1 MPALVTSTVD
11 LHRCRSFGVECWN
24 RKGKAV
30 SGGAYGSVDA
40 LMAGLAFVARQPGVD
55 SFAVSAVNEQ
65 GLRGDVTL
73 EARREFE
80 RRLDEDA
87 AFNVLVA
94 KLTPPPP
101 AVVVTECRV
110 VESQVVA
117 TWYDMRNLLA
127 WVLGAPV

>member
-1 MPALVTSTVD
+1 
-11 LHRCRSFGVECWN
+11 
-24 RKGKAV
+24 
-30 SGGAYGSVDA
+30 
-40 LMAGLAFVARQPGVD
+40 MAGLAFVARQPGVD

-87 AFNVLVA
+87 AFNALVA

-101 AVVVTECRV
+101 ARV
-110 VESQVVA
+110 VITNYAETVCRASAEVF
-117 TWYDMRNLLA
+117 DIRNLLV
-127 WVLGAPV
+127 WLLGVPT

>member
-1 MPALVTSTVD
+1 
-11 LHRCRSFGVECWN
+11 VECWN

-80 RRLDEDA
+80 RRLDDA
-87 AFNVLVA
+87 AAFEALLA
-94 KLTPPPP
+94 PPPP
-101 AVVVTECRV
+101 ARIVITNY
-110 VESQVVA
+110 VELEQKAVLQML
-117 TWYDMRNLLA
+117 TMRELMISILEDYR
-127 WVLGAPV
+127 P

>member
-1 MPALVTSTVD
+1 MPVLVSSKVD

-80 RRLDEDA
+80 RRLDDA
-87 AFNVLVA
+87 AAFEALLA
-94 KLTPPPP
+94 PPPP
-101 AVVVTECRV
+101 ARIVITNY
-110 VESQVVA
+110 VELEQKAVLQML
-117 TWYDMRNLLA
+117 TMRELMISILEDYR
-127 WVLGAPV
+127 P